1 MQSGVNRVGH
11 QKIDG
16 RDKSSNAGKSGESTQ
31 HTTHTRL
38 HCSTPF
44 SQQSVSERER
54 ERRKDGTWNWCAD
67 GSKAKSSAKQLLD
80 LSRYIQHPPLYT
92 LPKQRRERKS
102 QNGSSY
108 RVREEE
114 PSTSLLLS
122 LLLYVL
128 SLDPFFWLYY
138 YSSVLTSL
146 YPPSGCCLRLGG
158 SWCTRWFSNSD
169 DDDGYI
175 DNKRV
180 GKWVPC
186 NLQECYASTIYI
198 DTADIRS

>member
-16 RDKSSNAGKSGESTQ
+16 RDKSSNAGKSGEDYTAA
-31 HTTHTRL
+31 RL
-38 HCSTPF
+38 SV
-44 SQQSVSERER
+44 SSQSVRERERER

-80 LSRYIQHPPLYT
+80 LSRNIQHPPLYT

-128 SLDPFFWLYY
+128 SLDPFFWLYS
-138 YSSVLTSL
+138 YSSVLTSR

-169 DDDGYI
+169 DDDMMY
-175 DNKRV
+175 R
-180 GKWVPC
+180 
-186 NLQECYASTIYI
+186 
-198 DTADIRS
+198 